1 MTNGLKLA
9 QKIWG
14 LPKHMISKLYIYL
27 PIIFCLVLFFVFQG
41 TNPINIIIGYSL
53 ILILSLASGI
63 ILIKRR
69 IRKLWPI
76 LLQIMVF
83 SASAL
88 FFLLFLNS
96 TFWQIVFVLFFSGV
110 SGFFIFHVWQF
121 FYQPRLC
128 RPEALERMSFWL
140 NFVIIYWV
148 LVGLGMTLGLE
159 PLSGLFFLS
168 LILVF
173 VLFFWAAYYLNFVKG
188 DDLKLIKTDLLV
200 ITLVLTEIYLAINFL
215 PLGVYFNALII
226 SILSSILINLWQ
238 KIPQKKLTSLTT

>member
-1 MTNGLKLA
+1 
-9 QKIWG
+9 
-14 LPKHMISKLYIYL
+14 MISKLYIYL
-27 PIIFCLVLFFVFQG
+27 PIIFCLLLFFVFQT
-41 TNPINIIIGYSL
+41 TNSINIIIGYSL
-53 ILILSLASGI
+53 ILILSLVSGI

-69 IRKLWPI
+69 IRRRWPI

-88 FFLLFLNS
+88 VFFLFLNG
-96 TFWQIVFVLFFSGV
+96 TFWQILFVLFFSGV
-110 SGFFIFHVWQF
+110 LGFFIFHVWQF

-128 RPEALERMSFWL
+128 QPKALEKMSFWL

-148 LVGLGMTLGLE
+148 LVGLGMILGLE

-173 VLFFWAAYYLNFVKG
+173 VLFFWMAYYLNFIKG
-188 DDLKLIKTDLLV
+188 DDFKLIKTDSLI

-215 PLGVYFNALII
+215 PLGVYFNALSL
-226 SILSSILINLWQ
+226 SILYIIIELHYYKVKIN
-238 KIPQKKLTSLTT
+238 I